1 MQKENDKQNTASLLS
16 IVMEI
21 TDLQLSDAIMR
32 HLLRLPKKHEGK
44 VRIKSMN
51 LSNEKESFATTNEV
65 N

>member
-1 MQKENDKQNTASLLS
+1 MQKENEKLNTASLLS

-21 TDLQLSDAIMR
+21 TDLKLSDAIMR

-51 LSNEKESFATTNEV
+51 LINEKEAATAANEG